1 MNTSTFAK
9 LQRQEELFTELL
21 AGRNASELSDKE
33 LVRIGQRAE
42 LLSLSE
48 KRTPAQEQI
57 LMGKW
62 LIACAQSGL
71 VFEFC

>member
-1 MNTSTFAK
+1 MNASVFARM
-9 LQRQEELFTELL
+9 QRQDELFTELL

-42 LLSLSE
+42 LLALSE